1 MMSRAQL
8 IAVILLLFTPSA
20 GCKKGAD
27 QAGARQA
34 LKRLGVSFSRDTFV
48 ERVRNGDSLTV
59 DLLLAAGMDPD
70 EKDTNGVTPLMRL
83 VMEGNDDA
91 VQRLLAKGAD
101 VNAKDN
107 TGATPLMAAA
117 GYGHTAVARTLLDAG
132 AKVNASGN
140 EGDTALMQAALNGH
154 PAIVRLLLDHGADVN
169 AKTKSGR
176 TALQY
181 AGAKAAGIIGR
192 EDDPEVVTL
201 LRQAGAKE

>member
-1 MMSRAQL
+1 MMSRVRL
-8 IAVILLLFTPSA
+8 ITVILLLLIPSA

-27 QAGARQA
+27 QAEARQA
-34 LKRLGVSFSRDTFV
+34 LKPLGVPFSRDAFV
-48 ERVRNGDSLTV
+48 ERVRGGDSLAV

-70 EKDTNGVTPLMRL
+70 EKDANGVTPLIRF

-91 VQRLLAKGAD
+91 VQRMLAKGAD

-107 TGATPLMAAA
+107 TGATALMAAA
-117 GYGHTAVARTLLDAG
+117 GYGHTAIARILLDSG
-132 AKVNASGN
+132 AEVNASGK

-154 PAIVRLLLDHGADVN
+154 PAIVRLLLEHGADVN
-169 AKTKSGR
+169 AKTKGGR

-181 AGAKAAGIIGR
+181 AGAKAVGIIGR

>member
-1 MMSRAQL
+1 MMSRVRL
-8 IAVILLLFTPSA
+8 ITVILLLLIPST

-27 QAGARQA
+27 RAEARQA
-34 LKRLGVSFSRDTFV
+34 LKRLGVPFSRDAFV
-48 ERVRNGDSLTV
+48 ERVRSGDSLAV
-59 DLLLAAGMDPD
+59 DLFLAAGMDPD
-70 EKDTNGVTPLMRL
+70 EKDTNGVTPLIRF

-91 VQRLLAKGAD
+91 VRRLLAKGAD

-107 TGATPLMAAA
+107 TGATALLAAA
-117 GYGHTAVARTLLDAG
+117 GYGHTAIARILLDSG

-169 AKTKSGR
+169 AQTKGGR

-181 AGAKAAGIIGR
+181 AEAKAAGVMGK